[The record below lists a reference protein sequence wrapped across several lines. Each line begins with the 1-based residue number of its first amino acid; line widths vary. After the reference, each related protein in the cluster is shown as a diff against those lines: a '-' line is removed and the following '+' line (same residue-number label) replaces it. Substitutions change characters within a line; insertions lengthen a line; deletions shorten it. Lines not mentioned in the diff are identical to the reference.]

1 MKQEQQEPV
10 VSRLQRIYRRSELPA
25 FVGLQRT
32 VIGELIQHGAFP
44 KPIPL
49 SDAVGRNAPIGWL
62 ESDLVAWQNAR
73 IGKRNAAV
81 EHEGSKP
88 KKAKRR

>member
-1 MKQEQQEPV
+1 MKQEQQGPAAP
-10 VSRLQRIYRRSELPA
+10 RLQRIYRRRELPA

-32 VIGELIQHGAFP
+32 VIGELIKSGAFP

-62 ESDLVAWQNAR
+62 ESDLLAWQNAR
-73 IGKRNAAV
+73 IGKRNTAL
-81 EHEGSKP
+81 EQEESKT
-88 KKAKRR
+88 KKARR

>member
-1 MKQEQQEPV
+1 MKQEQQDHTA
-10 VSRLQRIYRRSELPA
+10 SRLQRIYRRSDLPA

-32 VIGELIQHGAFP
+32 VIGELIKAGQFP

-62 ESDLVAWQNAR
+62 ESDLLAWQNAR
-73 IGKRNAAV
+73 IGKRNEAL
-81 EHEGSKP
+81 ET
-88 KKAKRR
+88 KKAKR